1 MATKNISMLVNFHH
15 PYIRHSDETASDYVK
30 ENSLLFD
37 KITNLYIPFLN
48 MISKMETE
56 KLDAKIAVVFS
67 TPLCSLLS
75 DEEVIRQYE
84 AYLDNLIDFGKKE
97 VTRTKNVKEINKNA
111 VQYLEKILETKRYF
125 KEVYEEDLLKY
136 FGNYAKKG
144 IIEILATCGT
154 YMFMPHYADM
164 SEILNAQVETGL
176 YSVRHYFG
184 VSAEGFY
191 LPELGY
197 APGIE
202 KVLRMYGVNYTILPS
217 QSFLLGQV
225 VPEKGIFAPARCYNC
240 LSLFATDPLKIEY
253 FNNPV
258 YKNKNKDIAWELE
271 LDELKPF
278 IKKGQ
283 ARTSSGFCYW
293 NNSFNDSDMNPK
305 NMKKSEFIY
314 NQENA
319 LSQIELDSEDFV
331 SAYKEKLDSAS
342 SILKD
347 TDVSMTCVFDD
358 QMLLKNWDEGLVWF
372 ESVVRKFIS
381 EGIKVTSFSELLFDK
396 FSLQKITPYFASGSA
411 ESYGEDY
418 LSSKNGWMIRY
429 LRKAC
434 ERIVDLAGRFPDDTG
449 LKVRLLNLG
458 SKELLLALS
467 SEWAKMIE
475 TNDYPEYAEK
485 AFKDSI
491 IAFTAV
497 FDALGSNTV
506 STEWLCNLEKE
517 HPIFPWMNF
526 RIFSKKH

>member
-1 MATKNISMLVNFHH
+1 MAGKNISLLLNLHH
-15 PYIRHSDETASDYVK
+15 PYIRHNDEDAAKYVQ
-30 ENSLLFD
+30 ENTLLFQ
-37 KITNLYIPFLN
+37 KITNVYIPLLN
-48 MISKMETE
+48 MLSRFDEE
-56 KLDAKIAVVFS
+56 KLGVKIALVVS
-67 TPLCSLLS
+67 SPLCALLS
-75 DEEVIRQYE
+75 DETVKMQYVE
-84 AYLDNLIDFGKKE
+84 YLDNLIDFGKKE
-97 VTRTKNVKEINKNA
+97 VVRTKSVKEINKNA
-111 VQYLEKILETKRYF
+111 VVYLEKLLETKRYF
-125 KEVYEEDLLKY
+125 TEVYEQNILKY
-136 FGNYAKKG
+136 IGNFAKKG
-144 IIEILATCGT
+144 IVEILATCGS
-154 YMFMPHYADM
+154 YVFMPHYADM

-191 LPELGY
+191 LPEMGY
-197 APGIE
+197 VPGLE
-202 KVLRMYGVNYTILPS
+202 RVLRMYGVNYTILPS

-225 VPEKGIFAPARCYNC
+225 VPEKGIFSPARCFNS
-240 LSLFATDPLKIEY
+240 LSVFATTPLNLSY
-253 FNNPV
+253 FENPV
-258 YKNKNKDIAWELE
+258 YKNINKDIAWELE
-271 LDELKPF
+271 PEELKPF

-305 NMKKSEFIY
+305 TIKKSEFIY
-314 NQENA
+314 NSENA
-319 LSQIELDSEDFV
+319 MSQVELDAEDFAA
-331 SAYKEKLDSAS
+331 SYISQLEQAEK
-342 SILKD
+342 IIKD

-358 QMLLKNWDEGLVWF
+358 QMLFKSWDEGLVWF
-372 ESVVRKFIS
+372 ESVVRKFAA
-381 EGIKVTSFSELLFDK
+381 GGVKVVTFTDLLFDK
-396 FSLQKITPYFASGSA
+396 FSLQRIVPYFASGSA

-418 LSSKNGWMIRY
+418 LSGKNGWMLRY

-458 SKELLLALS
+458 SRELMLAQS

-475 TNDYPEYAEK
+475 TNDYAEYAEK

-506 STEWLCNLEKE
+506 STEWLCNLENE
-517 HPIFPWMNF
+517 HPVFPWMNF

>member
-1 MATKNISMLVNFHH
+1 MATKNISLLLNLHH
-15 PYIRHSDETASDYVK
+15 PYIRHSDETVENYVK
-30 ENSLLFD
+30 ENSLLFE
-37 KITNLYIPFLN
+37 KITNLYIPLLN
-48 MISKMETE
+48 MLSRMDVEN
-56 KLDAKIAVVFS
+56 LNAKIAVVFS

-75 DEEVIRQYE
+75 DEEVLSQYE

-97 VTRTKNVKEINKNA
+97 VVRTKSLKEINRNA
-111 VQYLEKILETKRYF
+111 VAYLEKILETKRYF
-125 KEVYEEDLLKY
+125 CEVYEKNLLLH

-144 IIEILATCGT
+144 LIEILATCGT
-154 YMFMPHYADM
+154 YMFMPHFADM
-164 SEILNAQVETGL
+164 PEILNAQVETGL

-184 VSAEGFY
+184 VSADGFY
-191 LPELGY
+191 IPELGY
-197 APGIE
+197 TPGIE
-202 KVLRMYGVNYTILPS
+202 KVLRMYGVNYTILSS
-217 QSFLLGQV
+217 QSFLLGQI

-240 LSLFATDPLKIEY
+240 LSLFATEPLKCTY
-253 FNNPV
+253 FENPV

-271 LDELKPF
+271 LEELKPF

-293 NNSFNDSDMNPK
+293 NNSFNDSEMSQK
-305 NMKKSEFIY
+305 NIKKSENIY
-314 NQENA
+314 NYENA
-319 LSQIELDSEDFV
+319 LSQIQLDADDFV
-331 SAYKEKLDSAS
+331 SSYKERLDEAS
-342 SILKD
+342 KILKD

-358 QMLLKNWDEGLVWF
+358 QLLFKNWDEGLLWF
-372 ESVVRKFIS
+372 ENVVRKFVS
-381 EGIKVTSFSELLFDK
+381 EGINVTSFSDLLFDK
-396 FSLQKITPYFASGSA
+396 FSLQKITPFFASGSA

-418 LSSKNGWMIRY
+418 LSSKNGWMLRY

-458 SKELLLALS
+458 SRELLLALS

-485 AFKDSI
+485 AFRDSI
-491 IAFTAV
+491 VSFTAV

-517 HPIFPWMNF
+517 HPVFPWMNF
-526 RIFSKKH
+526 RIFSKKQ